1 MSKKRS
7 RRVKNTRRR
16 NKKRSGGASGAS
28 GASASSPKLT
38 RAQKIQRLL
47 GTPGG
52 PESGMF
58 RLLTT
63 RLLQPPPGIPPPRDV
78 VGKMHSTLESHV
90 KTKRVENKLFK
101 LFERAER
108 LHATSFRDRNLWTC
122 FEANEE
128 AVRQLRKAID
138 MGSFQARACLADML
152 SNGNTAG
159 VKKNVREAMMW
170 VFEVDDPDCKGVLA
184 HYFFK
189 ARLKSG
195 LKTGPSLAAE
205 SAASGSKYGQHVL
218 GLYEMQKGDI
228 TEAAKYFTLAAAQNY
243 DEAQIS
249 LGRIKMRSP
258 HTDEATDE
266 ALRLFNLAADQGNA
280 DAFYLIGEVYYR
292 RKSDKDPRTRA
303 FKDAMGWYNLAVE
316 ANEHPDAYKT
326 LSMMQ

>member
-1 MSKKRS
+1 MS

-16 NKKRSGGASGAS
+16 NKTRNGGAS

-38 RAQKIQRLL
+38 RAQKIERLL

-63 RLLQPPPGIPPPRDV
+63 RLLHLPPGIQPPRDV
-78 VGKMHSTLESHV
+78 VGKMHSALESRI

-108 LHATSFRDRNLWTC
+108 VHATSFRDRNLRTC
-122 FEANEE
+122 FEANQE
-128 AVRQLRKAID
+128 AVRQLRKAIV

-152 SNGNTAG
+152 LNGNTAG
-159 VKKNVREAMMW
+159 VKKDVHQALLW
-170 VFEVDDPDCKGVLA
+170 AEVDDPDCKGVLS
-184 HYFFK
+184 HYYFIRGIK
-189 ARLKSG
+189 RG
-195 LKTGPSLAAE
+195 VKTGPSLAAE

-218 GLYEMQKGDI
+218 GLYEMQKGDM

-266 ALRLFNLAADQGNA
+266 ALRLLNLAADQGNA
-280 DAFYLIGEVYYR
+280 DAFYLIAEIYYR

-316 ANEHPDAYKT
+316 ANEHPDAYNT
-326 LSMMQ
+326 LSMMQRMLR

>member
-7 RRVKNTRRR
+7 CRVKNTRRR
-16 NKKRSGGASGAS
+16 NKKRSG

-78 VGKMHSTLESHV
+78 VEKMHSALESRV
-90 KTKRVENKLFK
+90 ETKRVENKLFK

-128 AVRQLRKAID
+128 AVRQLRKVIV

-152 SNGNTAG
+152 LNGNTAG
-159 VKKNVREAMMW
+159 VKKDVHEALLLT
-170 VFEVDDPDCKGVLA
+170 EVNDPDCKGVLA
-184 HYFFK
+184 HYYFIRNIK
-189 ARLKSG
+189 RG
-195 LKTGPSLAAE
+195 VKTGASLAAE

-249 LGRIKMRSP
+249 LGRIKMRS
-258 HTDEATDE
+258 HTDEDTDE
-266 ALRLFNLAADQGNA
+266 ALRLLNLAADQGNA
-280 DAFYLIGEVYYR
+280 DAFYLIAEVYYR
-292 RKSDKDPRTRA
+292 RKSDKDPRTQA

-316 ANEHPDAYKT
+316 ANEHPDAYST
-326 LSMMQ
+326 LSIMQRMLR

>member
-1 MSKKRS
+1 MS

-16 NKKRSGGASGAS
+16 NKTRNGGAS

-38 RAQKIQRLL
+38 RAQKIERLL

-63 RLLQPPPGIPPPRDV
+63 RLLHLPPGIQPPRDV
-78 VGKMHSTLESHV
+78 VGKMHSALESRI

-122 FEANEE
+122 FEANRE

-152 SNGNTAG
+152 LNGNTAG
-159 VKKNVREAMMW
+159 VKMNVHEALLC
-170 VFEVDDPDCKGVLA
+170 VEVDDPDCKGVLA
-184 HYFFK
+184 HYYFK
-189 ARLKSG
+189 RNIKRG
-195 LKTGPSLAAE
+195 VKTGPSLAAE

-218 GLYEMQKGDI
+218 GLYEMQKGDM

-249 LGRIKMRSP
+249 LGRIKMRS

-266 ALRLFNLAADQGNA
+266 ALRLLNLAADQGNA
-280 DAFYLIGEVYYR
+280 DAFYLIAEVYYR
-292 RKSDKDPRTRA
+292 RKSDKDPRTQA
-303 FKDAMGWYNLAVE
+303 FKDAMGWYNLAVD
-316 ANEHPDAYKT
+316 ANNHPDAYNT
-326 LSMMQ
+326 LSMMQRMLR